1 MRKGQYCASFVLAS
15 SILSI
20 EMYKCIEEL
29 NPTYLNYLQYKPV
42 IINFVTRIDW
52 SSKIHVPYSN
62 KVIFDVIF
70 YQTIL
75 KSELESVSVYTYLM
89 SFIILWFYSML
100 TCWYMYSWVCVC
112 VCAPGMCVC
121 VCPMYSRTIALYEII
136 VFVIV
141 VDDWTD
147 FK

>member
-1 MRKGQYCASFVLAS
+1 MKFCAQGIYCASFVLAS

-20 EMYKCIEEL
+20 EMYKCIEEF
-29 NPTYLNYLQYKPV
+29 NPTYLNNLQYKPV
-42 IINFVTRIDW
+42 IINFVTQIDW

-89 SFIILWFYSML
+89 SRLLSYDFIL
-100 TCWYMYSWVCVC
+100 CWHVGICIPECAYVYVRP
-112 VCAPGMCVC
+112 VCAYVYVLC
-121 VCPMYSRTIALYEII
+121 I
-136 VFVIV
+136 VGQ
-141 VDDWTD
+141 
-147 FK
+147 